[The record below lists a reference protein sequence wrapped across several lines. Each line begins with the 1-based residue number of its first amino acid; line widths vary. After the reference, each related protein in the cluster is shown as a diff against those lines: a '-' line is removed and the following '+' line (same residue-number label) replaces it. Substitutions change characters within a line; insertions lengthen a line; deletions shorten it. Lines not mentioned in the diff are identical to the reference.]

1 MNIQELRDKVIEK
14 IKDFH
19 LSIKETEDIVFDL
32 FAEFNRSQKS
42 FPKENQASELP
53 KDTKEYINLW
63 GEFEKLKI
71 DINFI
76 HEKIGNLH
84 HRELEEMQKKI
95 KCLDEMR
102 DDISELSERIDKDN
116 ERVESKID
124 DFQKEIEP
132 IQKEIFELSC
142 FRKKFGECLDD
153 QRNDLS
159 LLKKHIL
166 DLQDELLT
174 LKRDLKFENEQEK
187 SKAERFTF
195 REYKELDTINKIY
208 DVLDSKNKLYFRT
221 LFEYT
226 QAKDVCENLN
236 SLAKGE

>member
-1 MNIQELRDKVIEK
+1 MNLQELKQKLEK
-14 IKDFH
+14 EFSEVMYKGSELHD
-19 LSIKETEDIVFDL
+19 EFDRL
-32 FAEFNRSQKS
+32 FEQYE
-42 FPKENQASELP
+42 KENQSSELP

-84 HRELEEMQKKI
+84 HRELEEMQKEI

-116 ERVESKID
+116 ERVELKID

-142 FRKKFGECLDD
+142 FRKKFGECLDN
-153 QRNDLS
+153 QRNDLN

-174 LKRDLKFENEQEK
+174 LKRDLKFEKEQENPK
-187 SKAERFTF
+187 QERFYYLQFIT
-195 REYKELDTINKIY
+195 EGSD
-208 DVLDSKNKLYFRT
+208 
-221 LFEYT
+221 FEYEVIDRKGLFDCDGIFT
-226 QAKDVCENLN
+226 KSQAFEICKALN
-236 SLAKGE
+236 QMEGGGK